1 MVFFLYLLTKLGI
14 KMDLK
19 ESNLRRRKIRMKTL
33 FCLLMVGIM
42 FIGLPGTVIAQ
53 GEAAVPFLL
62 LAPDSR
68 AGGIGESGTGLADN
82 SAAIFWN
89 PAGIAFLTGTE
100 VSITHSN
107 WLPQFNLDLFYD
119 YLTFRSYIEDIGGS
133 VTGSVTYMNFG
144 EFVRTGETDPTPLGT
159 FRSFDAALTAGYATK
174 LGTDWGFGLNFRLIH
189 SRLSDE
195 SVGQEQGSG
204 VATSISFDL
213 GAMWRPEQLNI
224 FGADF
229 GNRLSIGANLSNLG
243 PKIYYIDQAQA
254 DPIPTN
260 FRLGFA
266 FDLVNDEFNSLIYTL
281 DFSKLLVSKVT
292 RVVIDGGDT
301 TTVSESDEWYEGV
314 FTSWGDNTFS
324 EELRD
329 IVTSMGFEY
338 WYGTPGDFLFAMRT
352 GFFYEDPSYGNRK
365 FVTFGAG
372 IRYDIYGFDFSYIT
386 TSVFEGGENHP
397 LSDTLRFTVLIGW
410 GAVADQVRGF
420 PRGI

>member
-1 MVFFLYLLTKLGI
+1 
-14 KMDLK
+14 
-19 ESNLRRRKIRMKTL
+19 MKNA
-33 FCLLMVGIM
+33 FKLLMICLMLSGFGKVTFG
-42 FIGLPGTVIAQ
+42 Q

-100 VSITHSN
+100 LSITHSN

-119 YLTFRSYIEDIGGS
+119 YLTYRQYIEELDGS
-133 VTGSVTYMNFG
+133 ITAGITYMNFG

-159 FRSFDAALTAGYATK
+159 FRSFDAALTLGYATK
-174 LGTDWGFGLNFRLIH
+174 IHSDWGLGFNFRIIH
-189 SRLSDE
+189 SRLSDQPTGE
-195 SVGQEQGSG
+195 EQGTG
-204 VATSISFDL
+204 VATTVSFDIA
-213 GAMWRPEQLNI
+213 AMWRPERFVLPLI
-224 FGADF
+224 DEDIG
-229 GNRLSIGANLSNLG
+229 GKLSIGMNLSNLG
-243 PKIYYIDQAQA
+243 PKITYIDQDQA

-266 FDLVNDEFNSLIYTL
+266 YKVIDSEFNNLIYTL
-281 DFSKLLVSKVT
+281 DFSKLLVSRT
-292 RVVIDGGDT
+292 TNTIIEGDDT
-301 TTVSESDEWYEGV
+301 TTVSESDEWYKAI
-314 FTSWGDNTFS
+314 FTAWGDSPFS

-329 IVTSMGFEY
+329 IVTSMGLEY
-338 WYGTPGDFLFAMRT
+338 WYGVPGDFLFALRT
-352 GFFYEDPSYGNRK
+352 GFFYEDPEYGNRK
-365 FVTFGAG
+365 FITFGAG

-386 TSVFEGGENHP
+386 TSMFENGENHP

-410 GAVADQVRGF
+410 GAAPESTRGL

>member
-1 MVFFLYLLTKLGI
+1 MKIV
-14 KMDLK
+14 
-19 ESNLRRRKIRMKTL
+19 LRIMMISML
-33 FCLLMVGIM
+33 F
-42 FIGLPGTVIAQ
+42 TVLARVSYAQ

-68 AGGIGESGTGLADN
+68 AGGIGESGGGLADN
-82 SAAIFWN
+82 SSAIFWN

-119 YLTFRSYIEDIGGS
+119 YLTYRQYFEELNGS
-133 VTGSVTYMNFG
+133 ITGSITYMNFG
-144 EFVRTGETDPTPLGT
+144 EFVQTGEADPTPIGT
-159 FRSFDAALTAGYATK
+159 FRSFDAALTLGYATK
-174 LGTDWGFGLNFRLIH
+174 IDPDWGLGLNFRLIH
-189 SRLSDE
+189 SRLSPE
-195 SVGQEQGSG
+195 ISVGEQTGSG
-204 VATSISFDL
+204 SATSISFDIA
-213 GAMWRPEQLNI
+213 AMWRPVTFMLPLLDE
-224 FGADF
+224 D
-229 GNRLSIGANLSNLG
+229 IGGKFSLGVNLSNLG
-243 PKIYYIDQAQA
+243 PKIYYLQKAQA

-266 FDLVNDEFNSLIYTL
+266 YKILDDEFNSLIYTL
-281 DFSKLLVSKVT
+281 DFSKLLVS
-292 RVVIDGGDT
+292 RDT
-301 TTVSESDEWYEGV
+301 TESDEFYAAI
-314 FTSWGDNTFS
+314 FTAWADDSFN

-329 IVTSMGFEY
+329 IVTSMGLEY
-338 WYGTPGDFLFAMRT
+338 WYGTPGDFLFALRS

-386 TSVFEGGENHP
+386 TSVFKGGENHP

-410 GAVADQVRGF
+410 GAVPETTRGL